1 MRTLKF
7 KILLPIVSLILIG
20 GSVAAQVDRSEPP
33 KPGPAPEIKFEEP
46 TSFTLD
52 NGLQVIV
59 SENHEM
65 PLVSFQLAVDVDPV
79 KEGDAVGYVSA
90 AGNLLRNGTENREKA
105 EIDESVDFIGA
116 SLNTYENGIY
126 ATSLTKHS
134 DKLLDVMADVV
145 KNPTFPEK
153 EVDKYKQKTK
163 SSLASSSTNASFIA
177 QRVARK
183 LRNGDHPYGE
193 LETKKTI
200 DNISRDLC
208 ENYHGKYFRPN
219 VSYLVM
225 VGDITPEKAKNYA
238 EKYFGDWE
246 KAEVPEHEHDFPKR
260 ENAPRVALV
269 NKEDAVQSVISI
281 TYPVKLQVGDPDA
294 IEANVTNNIL
304 GGGVFSGYLMQN
316 LREDKGYT
324 YGARSS
330 LVKDENVGY
339 FKASAEV
346 GTEVTDSAVHEF
358 LYEMNRIRDE
368 KVDEEHLNLV
378 KNVITGKFARSLE
391 DAQTKAKFAL
401 NTKRYDLPADYYS
414 NYLKKVEAVTVEDVN
429 KTAKEYILPEA
440 STILVVGNKEKVS
453 DKLKRFS
460 DKGKVQL
467 YSKTGEPIEESK
479 KAVPAD
485 LTATKVIEKYIE
497 AIGGRENLQNINSYK
512 RVASVSMGGRTITIK
527 EIRKAPGKFAT
538 ITEMNGNVMQKQVYN
553 GKKAMASS
561 MGQKREITGK
571 KLKNMKYQAKLF
583 KFLKYDELGVKLEL
597 QGIENVDGEDVYK
610 IKVTN
615 PAGKHHYDYYSVDSG
630 LKIKTKSKQQTRQG
644 KVTTIQKYSDY
655 KEENGVLF
663 PHTINISGMRSMTLT
678 VDSYKINQEIDDSAF
693 EL

>member
-1 MRTLKF
+1 MKTLKF
-7 KILLPIVSLILIG
+7 KILYSIVLLLVMG
-20 GSVAAQVDRSEPP
+20 GPAIAQVDRSEPP
-33 KPGPAPEIKFEEP
+33 KPGPAPEIKFEDP

-65 PLVSFQLAVDVDPV
+65 PLVSFQLAVEVDPV

-126 ATSLTKHS
+126 ASCLTKHS
-134 DKLLDVMADVV
+134 EKLMDVMADVV
-145 KNPTFPEK
+145 KNPTFPKE

-163 SSLASSSTNASFIA
+163 SGLASSSTNASFIA
-177 QRVARK
+177 RRVARK

-193 LETKKTI
+193 LETKETI
-200 DNISRDLC
+200 GNISKDLC
-208 ENYHGKYFRPN
+208 ENYHNKYFKPN

-246 KAEVPEHEHDFPKR
+246 RADVPTHDYNFPER

-281 TYPVKLQVGDPDA
+281 TYPVNLKVGDPDA
-294 IEANVTNNIL
+294 VEANVTNNIL

-324 YGARSS
+324 YGARST
-330 LVKDENVGY
+330 LRKDEEVGY

-346 GTEVTDSAVHEF
+346 GTSVTDSAVHEF

-368 KVDEEHLNLV
+368 KVDKEHLSLV
-378 KNVITGKFARSLE
+378 KNVITGNFARSLE
-391 DAQTKAKFAL
+391 DAKTKARFAL

-414 NYLKKVEAVTVEDVN
+414 NYLKKVDAVTVGEVN
-429 KTAKEYILPEA
+429 KTAKKYILPEE
-440 STILVVGNKEKVS
+440 STILVVGNKKKVS
-453 DKLKRFS
+453 GKLKRFS
-460 DKGKVQL
+460 GNGKVQL
-467 YSKTGEPIEESK
+467 YSKNGEPIKESK
-479 KAVPAD
+479 KTVPAD
-485 LTATKVIEKYIE
+485 LTASKVIENYIE
-497 AIGGRENLQNINSYK
+497 AAGGRENFKKVKSFK
-512 RVASVSMGGRTITIK
+512 RVGSVSMGARTITIK
-527 EIRKAPGKFAT
+527 EYKKAPEKFAT
-538 ITEMNGNVMQKQVYN
+538 ITEMNGQVMQKQVYN

-561 MGQKREITGK
+561 MGQKQEITGE
-571 KLKNMKYQAKLF
+571 KLKNLKYQAKLF
-583 KFLKYDELGVKLEL
+583 KFLNYDELDVELEL
-597 QGIENVDGEDVYK
+597 QGIEQIDGEDAYK

-630 LKIKTKSKQQTRQG
+630 LKVKTKSKQQTQQG
-644 KVTTIQKYSDY
+644 KVTTVQKYSDY
-655 KEENGVLF
+655 KEVNGILF
-663 PHTINISGMRSMTLT
+663 PHTIEISGMRSMTLT
-678 VDSYKINQEIDDSAF
+678 VDSYKINQEIDDTVF

>member
-1 MRTLKF
+1 MKTLKF
-7 KILLPIVSLILIG
+7 KILYPIVSLLLIG
-20 GSVAAQVDRSEPP
+20 GPVFAQVDRTEPP
-33 KPGPAPEIKFEEP
+33 KPGPAPEIEFEEP

-65 PLVSFQLAVDVDPV
+65 PLVSFQLAVEVDPV

-90 AGNLLRNGTENREKA
+90 AGNLLRNGTKNREKA

-126 ATSLTKHS
+126 ASSLTKHS

-145 KNPTFPEK
+145 KNPTFPKE

-193 LETKKTI
+193 LETKETI
-200 DNISRDLC
+200 ENITRKLC

-225 VGDITPEKAKNYA
+225 VGDITPEKARNYA
-238 EKYFGDWE
+238 EKYFSDWE
-246 KAEVPEHEHDFPKR
+246 KSEVPTHDYDFPKR

-269 NKEDAVQSVISI
+269 NKEDAVQSVISV

-324 YGARSS
+324 YGARST
-330 LVKDENVGY
+330 LRKDEEVGY
-339 FKASAEV
+339 FKANAEV
-346 GTEVTDSAVHEF
+346 GTAVTDSAVHEF
-358 LYEMNRIRDE
+358 LYEMNRIREE
-368 KVDEEHLNLV
+368 KVDKEHLSLV
-378 KNVITGKFARSLE
+378 KNVINGNFARSLE
-391 DAQTKAKFAL
+391 DAKTKARFAL

-429 KTAKEYILPEA
+429 KTAKKYILPEE
-440 STILVVGNKEKVS
+440 STILVVGNKKKVS

-460 DKGKVQL
+460 DDGKVQL
-467 YSKTGEPIEESK
+467 YSKTGEPVKESK
-479 KAVPAD
+479 KKVPAD
-485 LTATKVIEKYIE
+485 LTPNKVIKKYIE
-497 AIGGRENLQNINSYK
+497 AAGGRENFKKVNSYK
-512 RVASVSMGGRTITIK
+512 RVASVSMGARTITIK
-527 EIRKAPGKFAT
+527 EIRKAPEKFVT

-561 MGQKREITGK
+561 MGQKREIKGK
-571 KLKNMKYQAKLF
+571 KLKNLKYQAKLF
-583 KFLKYDELGVKLEL
+583 KFLKYDELGVELEL
-597 QGIENVDGEDVYK
+597 QGIEQVDGEDAYK

-615 PAGKHHYDYYSVDSG
+615 PAGKHHYDYYSVNSG
-630 LKIKTKSKQQTRQG
+630 LKVKTKSKQQTQQG
-644 KVTTIQKYSDY
+644 EVTTIQKYSDY
-655 KEENGVLF
+655 KEVNGILF
-663 PHTINISGMRSMTLT
+663 PHTIEISGMRSMTLT
-678 VDSYKINQEIDDSAF
+678 VDSYKINQEIDSSVF